1 MQLIVLT
8 EQQIREIAE
17 AAAIAAVVRMR
28 EDEPTPPR
36 LMTRAEL
43 REYLRCSESTLARRI
58 AEGLPSRGG
67 RLFDKE
73 DVDEWLRRKT

>member
-28 EDEPTPPR
+28 EDEPTAPR

-43 REYLRCSESTLARRI
+43 RLSLI
-58 AEGLPSRGG
+58 HI
-67 RLFDKE
+67 
-73 DVDEWLRRKT
+73 